1 MWSECD
7 CRTILGPLR
16 VGIRGMLGE
25 TWRSNWAFKGKSER
39 CKASKN
45 EGYGAASDKNERV
58 LRRSD
63 FVAIYKSRLLQG
75 RLEAKQKVFNTY
87 RYGEEK
93 VVVMRDI
100 Q

>member
-63 FVAIYKSRLLQG
+63 FVAIYKSRLLSK
-75 RLEAKQKVFNTY
+75 AKKVVNTY
-87 RYGEEK
+87 RYGEQK
-93 VVVMRDI
+93 AVVMRDI